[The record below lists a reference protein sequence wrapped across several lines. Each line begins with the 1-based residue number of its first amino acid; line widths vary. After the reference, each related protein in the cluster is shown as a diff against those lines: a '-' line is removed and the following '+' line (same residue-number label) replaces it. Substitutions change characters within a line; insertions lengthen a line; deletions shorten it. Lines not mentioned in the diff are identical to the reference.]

1 MFGCIITV
9 KTLTHALRGEA
20 YLKAR
25 GIPCKV
31 VKPDGG
37 SGGCRYGLSISC
49 NSAKYAFDMLKK
61 AGFEVVKILA

>member
-20 YLKAR
+20 FLKNR
-25 GIPCKV
+25 GIVCRV
-31 VKPDGG
+31 VKPDGENV
-37 SGGCRYGLSISC
+37 GCRYGIALNC
-49 NSAKYAFDMLKK
+49 NYAKSAFDMLKK